1 MEKRKFRLADV
12 VLSVICV
19 VFVAEAAAPVASI
32 GNSQYFW
39 WLFMILAF
47 LLPYGLI
54 SSELGTAFPGDGGL
68 YDWIHT
74 AWPDSRWGA
83 RASWYYWINFPL
95 WMASLAVMCPEL
107 LGYVFG
113 WQPGPVWSL
122 VIQLAFIWIVTV
134 VAFYP
139 VCDSIVI
146 LNLSA
151 AIKIL
156 LAVTVGVLGIV
167 YVARNGFVN
176 DMSAGTFL
184 PSFDLDSL
192 SYISVIIFNFLGFE
206 VVCTYAGSMADPRR
220 QIPQAIVTGGVV
232 IAAIYLFSAF
242 GIGAAVPT
250 RDISV
255 DSGLIDAVSLMT
267 GRTGGVLVGIVALL
281 FLVTLFGNM
290 ISWSMGVNSTAA
302 YAAERGDMPAVF
314 TRRRKDND
322 MPVGSALVSGIVAS
336 AVCLLGA
343 AIQAVSPDSSLF
355 WSFFALN
362 LVMLLLSYMPVF
374 PAFLALRRKY
384 PQAERPFRVPGGP
397 GMLRVLA
404 YVPMVLIGLSILFT
418 AVPLSTDRE
427 TLATIL
433 PITVGSVISAA
444 GRAAHRRPAAPSTQI
459 RRITTMAKR
468 IVGTTP
474 RQDGYRMPG
483 EFEEQTGVWML
494 WPQRP
499 DNWRGGAK
507 PAQQAFADV
516 ARAIAR
522 FEPVTVCVNPDQ
534 FQNARARL
542 PEDIRVVEMT
552 SNDAWVRDCGPT
564 FVKNDQGNLRAVDWT
579 FNAWGGLHDG
589 LYFPWDQDDLVAR
602 KICELEGVDSYRT
615 DGFVLE
621 GGSIHVDGQGT
632 VLTTEMCLLS
642 PGRNPELSRRDIEEK
657 LCDYLGCEKVIWLRD
672 GIDPDETNGHIDDVA
687 CFVAPGEVAC
697 IWTEDPENPFYQ
709 AAQDAFRTLSQAT
722 DAKGRRLTVH
732 KLCLTKKPCC
742 LEGAETIDAVEGT
755 VPRENGEVSI
765 ASYMNF
771 LIVNGAVIA
780 PQYGDENDQLAIQ
793 QLQQMFPDRQIVG
806 VQTREVAFGGGNIH
820 CITQQQPKA

>member
-1 MEKRKFRLADV
+1 MTPALRDVSLTLEKGHVLGLLGESGSGKSTLARLVLGLESPDAGQILLEGQAVGIWRRKHRGKM
-12 VLSVICV
+12 SV
-19 VFVAEAAAPVASI
+19 VFQDYATSVNPNFTVRDVIAEGYRTAGDSDVDEAA
-32 GNSQYFW
+32 
-39 WLFMILAF
+39 ILAAMERAE
-47 LLPYGLI
+47 LPAHLVNRLPHQL
-54 SSELGTAFPGDGGL
+54 SGGQL
-68 YDWIHT
+68 QRVCI
-74 AWPDSRWGA
+74 A
-83 RASWYYWINFPL
+83 RAL
-95 WMASLAVMCPEL
+95 ASRPDFIVFDEAVSALDVSVQTEIVKL
-107 LGYVFG
+107 LMKIKGNISYLFITHD
-113 WQPGPVWSL
+113 
-122 VIQLAFIWIVTV
+122 IQIAAML
-134 VAFYP
+134 
-139 VCDSIVI
+139 CDSIVI

-267 GRTGGVLVGIVALL
+267 GRTGGLLVGIVALL

-314 TRRRKDND
+314 ARRRKDND

-433 PITVGSVISAA
+433 PITVGSVISVLLGELLIAV
-444 GRAAHRRPAAPSTQI
+444 RRHHQ
-459 RRITTMAKR
+459 
-468 IVGTTP
+468 P
-474 RQDGYRMPG
+474 RS
-483 EFEEQTGVWML
+483 
-494 WPQRP
+494 
-499 DNWRGGAK
+499 GG
-507 PAQQAFADV
+507 
-516 ARAIAR
+516 
-522 FEPVTVCVNPDQ
+522 
-534 FQNARARL
+534 
-542 PEDIRVVEMT
+542 
-552 SNDAWVRDCGPT
+552 
-564 FVKNDQGNLRAVDWT
+564 
-579 FNAWGGLHDG
+579 
-589 LYFPWDQDDLVAR
+589 
-602 KICELEGVDSYRT
+602 
-615 DGFVLE
+615 
-621 GGSIHVDGQGT
+621 
-632 VLTTEMCLLS
+632 
-642 PGRNPELSRRDIEEK
+642 
-657 LCDYLGCEKVIWLRD
+657 
-672 GIDPDETNGHIDDVA
+672 
-687 CFVAPGEVAC
+687 
-697 IWTEDPENPFYQ
+697 
-709 AAQDAFRTLSQAT
+709 
-722 DAKGRRLTVH
+722 
-732 KLCLTKKPCC
+732 
-742 LEGAETIDAVEGT
+742 
-755 VPRENGEVSI
+755 
-765 ASYMNF
+765 
-771 LIVNGAVIA
+771 
-780 PQYGDENDQLAIQ
+780 
-793 QLQQMFPDRQIVG
+793 
-806 VQTREVAFGGGNIH
+806 
-820 CITQQQPKA
+820 